1 MRDIISL
8 PFGSEET
15 LIIAS
20 DNSGAIGMKEQD
32 YVHVPYETVAYF
44 SFRVAAMECIAAG
57 GQPMSVVLHNFC
69 GNEPWDELVRGIQ
82 KGLKELGL
90 KDIPITGSSESN
102 FSLHQSAIGLI
113 ILGKR
118 TDSKW
123 MDLRYSPQLKFAV
136 IGHPLVGPEVVANAE
151 QIVPLSF
158 FEKVSKLKEVMIWP
172 VGSKGILYELNQI
185 FLDVNFSQEMVSTD
199 VDIIKSSGP
208 ATCFIVIYHA
218 DHEEKVKSITGDFFQ
233 RLQIEGVKK

>member
-1 MRDIISL
+1 MRDIISV
-8 PFGSEET
+8 PFGNEDT
-15 LIIAS
+15 LIVAC

-32 YVHVPYETVAYF
+32 HVHVPYETVAYF

-57 GQPMSVVLHNFC
+57 GQPMCVVLHNFC
-69 GNEPWDELVRGIQ
+69 GNEPWDELVMGIQ

-123 MDLRYSPQLKFAV
+123 VDLHYSPQLKFAV
-136 IGHPLVGPEVVANAE
+136 IGQPLVGPEVVEQAE
-151 QIVPLSF
+151 QIVPLSLF
-158 FEKVSKLKEVMIWP
+158 QKVAKLQEVMIWP
-172 VGSKGILYELNQI
+172 VGSKGILFELNQM
-185 FLDVNFSQEMVSTD
+185 FQDVTFSLDMVSAD
-199 VDIIKSSGP
+199 VDILKSSGP
-208 ATCFIVIYHA
+208 ATCFIVVYHA
-218 DHEEKVKSITGDFFQ
+218 DDEEKVKNSTGDFFL
-233 RLQIEGVKK
+233 RLQIEMVKK